1 MPIISFKNNNESA
14 FAKELDKAVLAVALG
29 ESIES
34 AISLAPAHF
43 QKRLTELLPIVQQIH
58 SLPLRK
64 VPAANHRHLFIHHTK
79 EQVSRFATIMRTLS
93 TGYAIS
99 TAVVILLIVGVSTAA
114 AQSLPGSPLFS
125 LKKTFQNAQ
134 ISVVARNPESR
145 AQLELTLANQRLAE
159 AQQVFSDNSS
169 NSSDK
174 AQAVQELNSQT
185 QVALNQIQ
193 QVAST
198 PSVAKDPNI
207 IQNLESLAK
216 TQASLQAQVDPS
228 AAQSSEQQ
236 SQKTIADIQSIVATA
251 NGQSAA
257 QISASQNVQ
266 TTGIVT
272 AISSTSITVDKNVFN
287 LNSATQYF
295 AINETSANLNDFQVG
310 DTVSIIG
317 SVQGETNLATVIT
330 LKQKAA
336 PVSTVA
342 PASPVLS
349 TAPAPNSDSAGNSLS
364 SGNSSTSASGQNQSD
379 TSSTGTSS
387 TSQQNS
393 QNVTGGYILE
403 SSTNTGQF

>member
-1 MPIISFKNNNESA
+1 MPIISFKNNSESA
-14 FAKELDKAVLAVALG
+14 FAKELDKAVLVVARG

-34 AISLAPAHF
+34 AVFLAPAHF
-43 QKRLTELLPIVQQIH
+43 QKRLTELLPLVQQIR
-58 SLPLRK
+58 SLPLHE

-99 TAVVILLIVGVSTAA
+99 TAVIILLIVGISTTA
-114 AQSLPGSPLFS
+114 AQSLPGSPLFA

-134 ISVVARNPESR
+134 ISVVARTPESR

-174 AQAVQELNSQT
+174 AQAVQELNNQT

-198 PSVAKDPNI
+198 PSVAKNPNI
-207 IQNLESLAK
+207 IRNLESLAK

-228 AAQSSEQQ
+228 AAKSSEQQ

-257 QISASQNVQ
+257 QIAASQKVL
-266 TTGIVT
+266 TTGVIT
-272 AISSTSITVDKNVFN
+272 AVSNTSITIDKNVFT
-287 LNSATQYF
+287 LDNSTQYF
-295 AINETSANLNDFQVG
+295 AINETSAKLSDFQIG
-310 DTVSIIG
+310 DTVTVIG
-317 SVQGETNLATVIT
+317 TVQGETNLATVVT
-330 LKQKAA
+330 LKQQA
-336 PVSTVA
+336 S
-342 PASPVLS
+342 PASKTTPATTPTS
-349 TAPAPNSDSAGNSLS
+349 TNDNSNSNSS
-364 SGNSSTSASGQNQSD
+364 SGS
-379 TSSTGTSS
+379 SS
-387 TSQQNS
+387 TSQGDAGSIQASNGARNS
-393 QNVTGGYILE
+393 QNVTGGFILE
-403 SSTNTGQF
+403 SSANSGQF

>member
-1 MPIISFKNNNESA
+1 MPIISFKNNSESA
-14 FAKELDKAVLAVALG
+14 FAKELDKAVLAVAHG
-29 ESIES
+29 ESIGS
-34 AISLAPAHF
+34 AVASAPVHF
-43 QKRLTELLPIVQQIH
+43 QKRLSDLLLLIQQIR
-58 SLPLRK
+58 SLPLRE
-64 VPAANHRHLFIHHTK
+64 VPAANHRRLFIYHTK

-93 TGYAIS
+93 IGYAIS
-99 TAVVILLIVGVSTAA
+99 AAVVILLIVGISTAA
-114 AQSLPGSPLFS
+114 AQSLPGSPLFA

-134 ISVVARNPESR
+134 ISVVARTPESR
-145 AQLELTLANQRLAE
+145 AQLELTLADQRLAE

-169 NSSDK
+169 DSSDK

-198 PSVAKDPNI
+198 PSVAKNPNI

-257 QISASQNVQ
+257 QISASQKVQ
-266 TTGIVT
+266 TTGVIT

-287 LNSATQYF
+287 LNNSTQYF
-295 AINETSANLNDFQVG
+295 AINETSADLSDFQIG
-310 DTVSIIG
+310 DTVSVIG
-317 SVQGETNLATVIT
+317 TVQGENNLATVIT
-330 LKQKAA
+330 LKQQVLPASTTA
-336 PVSTVA
+336 PVTSAAT
-342 PASPVLS
+342 SDNFGGN
-349 TAPAPNSDSAGNSLS
+349 PNSSSSA
-364 SGNSSTSASGQNQSD
+364 TSQSD
-379 TSSTGTSS
+379 TGSTQASNGM
-387 TSQQNS
+387 QNS

-403 SSTNTGQF
+403 SSTNTGKF